1 MNNASIE
8 EKKVQAAINMAV
20 LNKHATRFQ
29 TCPSCRKPTPRCAI
43 CLLNMGSN
51 SGFFAGMS
59 HMVPANGKETASGK
73 KSEVTPFGMFFTWCQ
88 VCRHGGHVD
97 HIEGKFNP
105 TQTS

>member
-20 LNKHATRFQ
+20 LNKRATRFQ
-29 TCPSCRKPTPRCAI
+29 TCPSCHKPTPRCAI

-51 SGFFAGMS
+51 SGFFASMS
-59 HMVPANGKETASGK
+59 HMVPINGKEVTGGK

-97 HIEGKFNP
+97 HIEGKY
-105 TQTS
+105 